1 MNETIRAHFENRL
14 GPYLLNPDYEI
25 PHDFCQQ
32 YRRVFHDPACN
43 RILEMKET
51 RDVFA
56 RLGVD
61 ADYKSFMIM
70 LGLKWMPTKYEDMQF
85 EVHKVIDCG
94 IYAYRLGWERISSHP
109 THEAALLA
117 FLSFVYAE
125 GHFASIRAIREF
137 AAYTGPLVA
146 CYLIS
151 GMRNP
156 DDESTGIVLKY
167 EALPTV
173 TDTDLMGY
181 RMCMLTNMNEDT
193 IIDMFNVPSGVYN
206 YEKKRAYV
214 IDRTLYVEFY
224 PDARH
229 VDAELCEHLL
239 ATFGVVYNGIS
250 FVEKSSEVQESW
262 YRTEHTEIVKKL
274 KYALDEGTE
283 EIMVAGVPRR
293 YRIELPVELKTRRL
307 TEGQALTQEFISERE
322 HLGPFMSHLVYRIGN
337 SNRFI
342 CPRSSIMY
350 QTIEDIE
357 RFSKKSGGL
366 IADKTGTGK
375 TLSTITR
382 CLMNSADRNL
392 IIIPDDLCL
401 HWKSEFEKHTT
412 VDFTYL
418 PEENKNKKRKIT
430 LSSTSVVF
438 FKSVTDFRIVHAE
451 ELPRILVVSWNALKT
466 QEFQDMFGRC
476 HFTRVFIDEAH
487 RMNQR
492 YVYLEKIPRD
502 FTWIITATPYE
513 NTLVSMNLLQ
523 LTLIAGYLRV
533 CRLGEILRRYW
544 TCENALDM
552 TNLKVNEIIHL
563 TKLTDEQVEFYAKVS
578 TVLDQFINRP
588 SANQTCLRFFR
599 ILERLGAGG
608 YVHKELI
615 LRILQGMDRPTFKR
629 HYPNAKEQTFAAATD
644 DCPVCLCVYTDPIQ
658 LSCRH
663 VLCRICL
670 NSMDELG
677 MGKCP
682 QCRHSPITPYYNPSF
697 APKRQAPTE
706 EKYTQTVM
714 GKVDANSGDY
724 LHLSGKMDEFKRQL
738 EEFKASR
745 APTDQLVVFSKY
757 EPSAV
762 EYARMIDACGLRL
775 LVGGFLGIMKAESLQ
790 NIESF
795 RQGKCDVLLL
805 SNKYSV
811 GFDLFMAKAV
821 WMTNVD
827 LSIAT
832 MEQSLGRITRV
843 SQKNSEIT
851 VRVFLYENLFD
862 HWVWLMKDKLDKV
875 YTKPIYLMAFY
886 YFLTRFQP
894 NSKCNQLY
902 NVVKYLEPE
911 AAESLPTVGTCLNF
925 GNVSYHYRKHT
936 ILYKSVSDLRVER
949 FQQDTEVRFRGRI
962 VPFNEFVQDW
972 GGSRQILMST
982 LANNN
987 YL

>member
-14 GPYLLNPDYEI
+14 GPYLLDPYEV
-25 PHDFCQQ
+25 PHDFCRQ
-32 YRRVFHDPACN
+32 YRRIFYDPGCN
-43 RILEMKET
+43 HILEMKQT
-51 RDVFA
+51 KDVFA
-56 RLGVD
+56 RLGID
-61 ADYKSFMIM
+61 ADYKSFMILLSM
-70 LGLKWMPTKYEDMQF
+70 KWMPLKYENGQF
-85 EVHKVIDCG
+85 EMFRVIDCG
-94 IYAYRLGWERISSHP
+94 IYVYRSGWTRISTHP
-109 THEAALLA
+109 NHDSALLA
-117 FLSFVYAE
+117 FLGLVYAE
-125 GHFASIRAIREF
+125 GNFAAIRAIREF

-167 EALPTV
+167 EATPTV
-173 TDTDLMGY
+173 TETELMGY
-181 RMCMLTNMNEDT
+181 QLCMLTNMKEDT
-193 IIDMFNVPSGVYN
+193 MVDIFDVPSGVYH
-206 YEKKRAYV
+206 YENKRAYV

-224 PDARH
+224 PNASH
-229 VDAELCEHLL
+229 VDAELCDQLL
-239 ATFGVVYNGIS
+239 ATFGVVYDGIS
-250 FVEKSSEVQESW
+250 FVQKTAEVRESW
-262 YRTEHTEIVKKL
+262 HRMEHTEIIKKL
-274 KYALDEGTE
+274 KYALDEGRE
-283 EIMVAGVPRR
+283 EIMVAGIPRR
-293 YRIELPVELKTRRL
+293 YQIELPMELNTRRL

-322 HLGPFMSHLVYRIGN
+322 HLGPFMSHLAYRIGN
-337 SNRFI
+337 SNRYI
-342 CPRSSIMY
+342 CPRSSVMY
-350 QTIEDIE
+350 QELEHTELI
-357 RFSKKSGGL
+357 SKKSGGL

-382 CLMNSADRNL
+382 CLLNTVDRSL
-392 IIIPDDLCL
+392 IVIPDDLCL

-412 VDFTYL
+412 VEFTYL
-418 PEENKNKKRKIT
+418 PDESKNKKRKIT
-430 LSSTSVVF
+430 LSSTSIVF
-438 FKSVTDFRIVHAE
+438 FKSVTDFRVVHIE

-466 QEFQDMFGRC
+466 QEFQDMFGRA
-476 HFTRVFIDEAH
+476 HFTRLFIDEAH

-492 YVYLEKIPRD
+492 YVYLDTISRD

-523 LTLIAGYLRV
+523 LTKIAGFLKV
-533 CRLGEILRRYW
+533 CRLGVILSRYW

-552 TNLKVNEIIHL
+552 TNLKVKEIVHL
-563 TKLTDEQVEFYAKVS
+563 TKLTEEQVEFYAKVS
-578 TVLDQFINRP
+578 TILEEFIRRP
-588 SANQTCLRFFR
+588 SVNQTCLRFFR

-615 LRILQGMDRPTFKR
+615 LRILKGLDRPVVVLHR
-629 HYPNAKEQTFAAATD
+629 PDAKEQAFAAATD
-644 DCPVCLCVYTDPIQ
+644 DCPICLCVYTDPVQ

-670 NSMDELG
+670 DSMNELD
-677 MGKCP
+677 MARCP

-697 APKRQAPTE
+697 ASKRQPSSE
-706 EKYTQTVM
+706 QKYTQTVI

-762 EYARMIDACGLRL
+762 EYARMIDACGFRL

-790 NIESF
+790 NIENF

-902 NVVKYLEPE
+902 KVLKYLVPE
-911 AAESLPTVGTCLNF
+911 HAESLPTVGSTLNF
-925 GNVSYHYRKHT
+925 ENVMYCYRKHT
-936 ILYKSVSDLRVER
+936 IRYKSVPRLRVER
-949 FQQDTEVRFRGRI
+949 FEQDTQVRFRGR
-962 VPFNEFVQDW
+962 VLDFKEFVEEW
-972 GGSRQILMST
+972 GDSLQILMST
-982 LANNN
+982 LSNNN
-987 YL
+987 YV